1 MSEEQ
6 KSETGGTPP
15 PASAGGT
22 PPPASGGGTP
32 PPAAG
37 APGPWIPP
45 RLRARLE
52 MADEPP
58 PPSENPLLGYIAMA
72 VIAAM
77 IGGLVYWRIQKSH
90 AEAKEAAEK
99 AAADRRAVVAD
110 SLHSLAVLDSLKAVH
125 RADSVAAFAALPAWK
140 KALIVSG
147 ADTSQAAATAEETG
161 HFTIDAGS
169 YLFADAAE
177 KAAATLRGATRVPV
191 KVSSDSTAG
200 NFHVY
205 VGNYKVRGEAAFEA
219 KRLFDAGKLEQ
230 ANVVKLDS

>member
-1 MSEEQ
+1 MSDEQ
-6 KSETGGTPP
+6 KSDTGGTPP
-15 PASAGGT
+15 P
-22 PPPASGGGTP
+22 P
-32 PPAAG
+32 
-37 APGPWIPP
+37 APGPSTKYMSP

-58 PPSENPLLGYIAMA
+58 PPSENPWLGWLAMA

-77 IGGLVYWRIQKSH
+77 IGGLVYWRIQKNH

-99 AAADRRAVVAD
+99 AAAERKVAIAD

-125 RADSVAAFAALPAWK
+125 RADSAAAFAALPAWK
-140 KALIVSG
+140 KAQILSG
-147 ADTSQAAATAEETG
+147 ADTSQTAAAAEETG
-161 HFTIDAGS
+161 HFVIDAGTF
-169 YLFADAAE
+169 LFADAADR
-177 KAAATLRGATRVPV
+177 AATALRGATKVPV
-191 KVSSDSTAG
+191 KVAPDSTAG

-219 KRLFDAGKLEQ
+219 KRLFEAGKLEQ

>member
-15 PASAGGT
+15 P
-22 PPPASGGGTP
+22 PAS
-32 PPAAG
+32 G

-58 PPSENPLLGYIAMA
+58 PPSENPWLGYLAMA

-77 IGGLVYWRIQKSH
+77 IGGLVWWRIQKNH
-90 AEAKEAAEK
+90 AEAKEAADK

-125 RADSVAAFAALPAWK
+125 RADSIAAFDKLPAWK
-140 KALIVSG
+140 KAQILAG
-147 ADTSQAAATAEETG
+147 ADTSQAGTGAEEAG

-169 YLFADAAE
+169 YLFADAANS
-177 KAAATLRGATRVPV
+177 AAAALRGATKVPV
-191 KVSSDSTAG
+191 KVDSTEG
-200 NFHVY
+200 SFHVY

-219 KRLFDAGKLEQ
+219 KRLFEAGKLEQ
-230 ANVVKLDS
+230 ANVVKLEP